1 MDKDFFTQTKKKKK
15 KREGLLKTII
25 YLSYYM
31 STLRGNC

>member
-1 MDKDFFTQTKKKKK
+1 MDKDFFTQTKKKKG
-15 KREGLLKTII
+15 EGLLKTII